1 MRPRWLVASGVGLA
15 QLLAFGTTYYLLTV
29 LGRPMHE
36 DTGWPLTFVYG
47 GMSVGM
53 LAGAVFAPRIGRWIR
68 SHGGKPALSLSSL
81 LFATGL
87 ATIAVSPSLPVYFA
101 GWVVIGFAMPAGLY
115 DAAFGTLGRLYGLD
129 ARRAITT
136 VTLWGGLA
144 STTFWP
150 LSGLLVEAVGWRGA
164 CGTYAAM
171 HLLIGLPIYRLLLPA
186 AEKVNGAGAP
196 AGEGTA
202 KPPGLSRTGSA
213 AVWALGVVLI
223 AETLVAS
230 IISVHLVTLLRE
242 RGLTLA
248 AAVALGV
255 VIGPSQVS
263 ARFGESVFG
272 ARFHPS
278 LTMIV
283 SMGAIMAG
291 VALLIGVPTP
301 AIPLALVLYGAGIG
315 LVSVARG
322 SLPLFLFGPLEAP
335 VVSGKLGRPLA
346 VISALAPSLGAF
358 LITRTGATATLSVLV
373 VLCAVSLIAALILRR
388 LSTELHR
395 EP

>member
-1 MRPRWLVASGVGLA
+1 
-15 QLLAFGTTYYLLTV
+15 
-29 LGRPMHE
+29 
-36 DTGWPLTFVYG
+36 
-47 GMSVGM
+47 
-53 LAGAVFAPRIGRWIR
+53 
-68 SHGGKPALSLSSL
+68 
-81 LFATGL
+81 
-87 ATIAVSPSLPVYFA
+87 
-101 GWVVIGFAMPAGLY
+101 
-115 DAAFGTLGRLYGLD
+115 
-129 ARRAITT
+129 
-136 VTLWGGLA
+136 
-144 STTFWP
+144 
-150 LSGLLVEAVGWRGA
+150 
-164 CGTYAAM
+164 
-171 HLLIGLPIYRLLLPA
+171 
-186 AEKVNGAGAP
+186 
-196 AGEGTA
+196 
-202 KPPGLSRTGSA
+202 
-213 AVWALGVVLI
+213 
-223 AETLVAS
+223 
-230 IISVHLVTLLRE
+230 VHLVTLLRE